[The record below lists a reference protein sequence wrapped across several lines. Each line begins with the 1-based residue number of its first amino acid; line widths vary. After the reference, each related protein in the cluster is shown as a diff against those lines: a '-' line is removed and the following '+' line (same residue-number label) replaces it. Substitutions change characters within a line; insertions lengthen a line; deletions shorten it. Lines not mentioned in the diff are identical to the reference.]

1 MYKVKANNLG
11 VIRISDNANI
21 PMDAGNSDYQ
31 AYLLWVSQGNV
42 ATPEFSTVELSE
54 QEMGKVRGMRNLLIS
69 ATDYLMLS
77 DISLNASQILE
88 LTNYRQALRDLP
100 VNTPNPSAP
109 VYPVK
114 PSFVK

>member
-1 MYKVKANNLG
+1 
-11 VIRISDNANI
+11 
-21 PMDAGNSDYQ
+21 
-31 AYLLWVSQGNV
+31 
-42 ATPEFSTVELSE
+42 
-54 QEMGKVRGMRNLLIS
+54 
-69 ATDYLMLS
+69 MLS

-100 VNTPNPSAP
+100 VNIVDVYNP